1 MSVRINEQA
10 NEAGNYEYVTARVRS
25 RRASLFDDDDYR
37 KLIRMGPG
45 EIARFMEET
54 EYETEMNEL
63 GARHSGVDLV
73 EFALSRNLA
82 KHFDDLLDFADGRLY
97 DLVARY
103 LRKFDAWNVK
113 TVLRGVYSD
122 ASPAEIEEDLIP
134 AGEFSDERLERLT
147 AAESIEDVVEILADT
162 IFADELEVALEE
174 YSDSGMLVPLENAA
188 DRAFYDTLLAGIPA
202 TEEGDSPVG
211 LYREFLQAEVDFR
224 NLRNVLRLARTGAD
238 VEPSAY
244 YIDGGR
250 LFDAAQLR
258 QLANNED
265 QIVET
270 VRSSPYGDDL
280 EDALVV
286 LEEADSLI
294 EFEHAIHA
302 ALLEYSDTL
311 SNRYPLS
318 VCPVLAYVLAK
329 EREVDNVR
337 AIARGREAGLD
348 ADEIERE
355 LVIL

>member
-1 MSVRINEQA
+1 MSARITEQST
-10 NEAGNYEYVTARVRS
+10 ETGNYEYVTARVRS

-54 EYETEMNEL
+54 EYETEMNAL

-73 EFALSRNLA
+73 EYALNRNLA
-82 KHFDDLLDFADGRLY
+82 KHFEDLLRFSEGRLY
-97 DLVARY
+97 DLIARY

-113 TVLRGVYSD
+113 TALRGIYSD
-122 ASPAEIEEDLIP
+122 APSEEIETDLIQ
-134 AGEFSDERLERLT
+134 AGEFSDDRLSQLA
-147 AAESIEDVVEILADT
+147 AAESVEDAVDLLSDT
-162 IFADELEVALEE
+162 IFAEELDAAVKDYQDTGL
-174 YSDSGMLVPLENAA
+174 LVPLENAA
-188 DRAFYDTLLAGIPA
+188 DRAFYDRMLAGLEG
-202 TEEGDSPVG
+202 EEGSLPVS
-211 LYREFLQAEVDFR
+211 LYLEFLRAEIDFR

-238 VEPSAY
+238 IDPSSY

-250 LFDAAQLR
+250 LFDEAQLR

-265 QIVET
+265 QIVEV

-302 ALLEYSDTL
+302 ALLEYSDSL

-318 VCPVLAYVLAK
+318 ICPVLAYVLAK

-337 AIARGREAGLD
+337 AIARGREAGLSEE
-348 ADEIERE
+348 EIERE
-355 LVIL
+355 LVIT